1 MLEINGL
8 KVEYK
13 TDKGEAVRA
22 VDGVDLTLEPNE
34 TLGLVG
40 ESGCGKTT
48 LAKSLIN
55 LLGRNGQIVG
65 GTVEFDGQDLTTL
78 SKQEMRSQIRWKEIS
93 MIPQNAMNGFD
104 PVYTVGR
111 QIVQVIRHHEDGV
124 TKEEAWERARNLFEQ
139 LGLEEDRVKD
149 YPHQF
154 SGGMAQRA
162 MIALAISLNPT
173 VLLADEPTTA
183 LDVVI
188 QNRILKRIDDLQN
201 ELNSSMIMVT
211 HDMSVVAETC
221 DRIAVMYGGQIVEC
235 ADTETILKNPRH
247 PYTIG
252 LRNAFPDIT
261 EQSQELVSI
270 PGAPPDLVDPEDQCR
285 FAPRCPF
292 AEDECWDTRPDTTDF
307 GAGHRVGCYR
317 ADEASF
323 LRRKGDEPETWT
335 TQQEADRRP
344 AEADDD

>member
-1 MLEINGL
+1 MIDINDL
-8 KVEYK
+8 HVRYE
-13 TDKGEAVRA
+13 TDQGEAVHA
-22 VDGVDLTLEPNE
+22 VDGVNLTLRPNE

-55 LLGRNGQIVG
+55 LLGRNGEIAG
-65 GTVEFDGQDLTTL
+65 GSIKLDGRDLTEL
-78 SKQEMRSQIRWKEIS
+78 SKSQMRNEIRWKEIS

-104 PVYTVGR
+104 PVYTVGK

-124 TKEEAWERARNLFEQ
+124 SSEAAWDRARALFQQ
-139 LGLEEDRVKD
+139 LGLEEERVKD

-162 MIALAISLNPT
+162 MIALAIALDPT

-188 QNRILKRIDDLQN
+188 QDRILDRIGQLQD
-201 ELNSSMIMVT
+201 ELNSSMILVT

-221 DRIAVMYGGQIVEC
+221 DRIAVMYGGRIVEC
-235 ADTETILKNPRH
+235 GDTETILTDPRH

-261 EQSQELVSI
+261 ERSQELVSI
-270 PGAPPDLVDPEDQCR
+270 PGAPPDLVDPVDECR

-292 AEDECWDTRPDTTDF
+292 AEADCWSEHPEPTDF
-307 GAGHRVGCYR
+307 GNGHYAECYR
-317 ADEASF
+317 SHESEMLQSEGTNSDTWLEMRDTTS
-323 LRRKGDEPETWT
+323 KTGEPS
-335 TQQEADRRP
+335 
-344 AEADDD
+344 DD

>member
-1 MLEINGL
+1 MLEIENL
-8 KVEYK
+8 NVRYE
-13 TDKGEAVRA
+13 TDQGEAVHA
-22 VDGVDLTLEPNE
+22 VDGVDLTLQPNE

-48 LAKSLIN
+48 LAKSLIG
-55 LLGRNGQIVG
+55 LLGRNGEIV
-65 GTVEFDGQDLTTL
+65 DGSIDFKGRDLTTL
-78 SKQEMRSQIRWKEIS
+78 SKGELRKEIRWKEIS

-104 PVYTVGR
+104 PVYTVGK
-111 QIVQVIRHHEDGV
+111 QIVQVIRHHEEGV
-124 TKEEAWERARNLFEQ
+124 TKDEAWDRARELFEQ
-139 LGLEEDRVKD
+139 LGLEEERVED

-173 VLLADEPTTA
+173 ILLADEPTTA

-188 QNRILKRIDDLQN
+188 QDRILRRINELQN
-201 ELNSSMIMVT
+201 ELNSSMILVT

-221 DRIAVMYGGQIVEC
+221 DRIAVMYGGRIVEC
-235 ADTETILKNPRH
+235 ADTETILKNPKH

-261 EQSQELVSI
+261 EESQELVSI
-270 PGAPPDLVDPEDQCR
+270 PGAPPELVDPVDECR

-292 AEDECWDTRPDTTDF
+292 AKTECWDGHPDATHF
-307 GAGHRVGCYR
+307 GDGHRAECFR
-317 ADEASF
+317 AHEGEQ
-323 LRRKGDEPETWT
+323 LRAAGEDPETWT
-335 TQQEADRRP
+335 DMQDEKQASEVSHD
-344 AEADDD
+344 

>member
-1 MLEINGL
+1 MLEINDL
-8 KVEYK
+8 HVRYE
-13 TDKGEAVRA
+13 TDQGEAVHA
-22 VDGVDLTLEPNE
+22 VDGVDLTLQPNE
-34 TLGLVG
+34 TLGIVG

-55 LLGRNGQIVG
+55 LLGRNGEITG
-65 GTVEFDGQDLTTL
+65 GSIDFDGRDLTEL
-78 SKQEMRSQIRWKEIS
+78 SKREMRREIRWKEIS

-104 PVYTVGR
+104 PVYTVGK
-111 QIVQVIRHHEDGV
+111 QIVQVIQHHEDGV
-124 TKEEAWERARNLFEQ
+124 SSEAAWERARSLFQQ
-139 LGLEEDRVKD
+139 LGLEEERVKD

-162 MIALAISLNPT
+162 MIALAIALNPT

-188 QNRILKRIDDLQN
+188 QERILERIGRLQD
-201 ELNSSMIMVT
+201 ELNSSMILVT

-221 DRIAVMYGGQIVEC
+221 DRIAVMYGGRIVEC
-235 ADTETILKNPRH
+235 GDTETILTDPKH

-261 EQSQELVSI
+261 ERSQELVSI
-270 PGAPPDLVDPEDQCR
+270 PGAPPDLVDPTDECR

-292 AEDECWDTRPDTTDF
+292 AEADCWNAHPEPTNF
-307 GAGHRVGCYR
+307 GNGHSAECYR
-317 ADEASF
+317 SHESELLQSEGTNSDTWLEMRDESAK
-323 LRRKGDEPETWT
+323 RGEPS
-335 TQQEADRRP
+335 
-344 AEADDD
+344 DD

>member
-1 MLEINGL
+1 MLDINNL
-8 KVEYK
+8 KVQYE
-13 TDKGEAVRA
+13 TDQGDAVHA
-22 VDGVDLTLEPNE
+22 VDGVDITLKPNE

-48 LAKSLIN
+48 LSKSLID
-55 LLGRNGQIVG
+55 LLGRNGQITG
-65 GTVEFDGQDLTTL
+65 GSINFKGRDLTEL
-78 SKQEMRSQIRWKEIS
+78 SSKEMRNEIRWKEIA

-104 PVYTVGR
+104 PVYTVGK
-111 QIVQVIRHHEDGV
+111 QIVQVIQHHESGV
-124 TKEEAWERARNLFEQ
+124 SDQEAWDRARDLFEQ

-188 QNRILKRIDDLQN
+188 QNRILDRISDLQA
-201 ELNSSMIMVT
+201 ELNSAMILVT

-221 DRIAVMYGGQIVEC
+221 DRIAVMYGGRIVEC

-261 EQSQELVSI
+261 EPNQELVSI
-270 PGAPPDLVDPEDQCR
+270 PGAPPDLVDPVDECG

-292 AEDECWDTRPDTTDF
+292 AQEECWESRPS
-307 GAGHRVGCYR
+307 AEEYEPGHRAECYR
-317 ADEASF
+317 AKEAEL
-323 LRRKGDEPETWT
+323 LRSEGDDPDTWT
-335 TQQEADRRP
+335 EMQEQSSPLEEA
-344 AEADDD
+344 ADD